1 MAYIC
6 DYCGKRRIVGHN
18 VSHAK
23 NRTRRLFLPNLQ
35 KLKVLYKGQKKAV
48 KFCSK
53 CIKTLHKDLKLGPY
67 KVIAYKKEEEKI
79 KVKPALKSLHK
90 KNRKNRESRESRKN
104 SRRKTGKSEGKDQNR
119 RYCGEVRLRTDERTP

>member
-1 MAYIC
+1 MAYSC
-6 DYCGKRRIVGHN
+6 DYCGKARIIGSN

-53 CIKTLHKDLKLGPY
+53 CIKSLHKDLKLGPY
-67 KVIAYKKEEEKI
+67 KVITYKKEEEKI
-79 KVKPALKSLHK
+79 NEKPTLKSIHKKVEKVEKIEKIVKKEDAMKEKVKEKIRIEDIVGK
-90 KNRKNRESRESRKN
+90 K
-104 SRRKTGKSEGKDQNR
+104 
-119 RYCGEVRLRTDERTP
+119 

>member
-1 MAYIC
+1 MSYIC
-6 DYCGKRRIVGHN
+6 DYCGKGRIIGSN

-35 KLKVLYKGQKKAV
+35 KLKILYLGQKKAV

-53 CIKTLHKDLKLGPY
+53 CIKTLHKDVKLGPY

-79 KVKPALKSLHK
+79 KVKPALKSVHK
-90 KNRKNRESRESRKN
+90 KIEKVEKIEEIVKKEDATKEKVKEKIRIEDIV
-104 SRRKTGKSEGKDQNR
+104 GKSS
-119 RYCGEVRLRTDERTP
+119 

>member
-1 MAYIC
+1 MSYIC
-6 DYCGKRRIVGHN
+6 DYCGKGRIIGSN

-35 KLKVLYKGQKKAV
+35 KLKVLYLGQKKAV

-53 CIKTLHKDLKLGPY
+53 CIKTLHKDVKLGPY
-67 KVIAYKKEEEKI
+67 TVIAYKKEEEKI

-90 KNRKNRESRESRKN
+90 KVGKVEKVEKVETKADEKQEKVKEKIRIEDIV
-104 SRRKTGKSEGKDQNR
+104 GKSG
-119 RYCGEVRLRTDERTP
+119 

>member
-1 MAYIC
+1 MAYKC
-6 DYCGKRRIVGHN
+6 DNCGKGRIVGHN

-53 CIKTLHKDLKLGPY
+53 CIKTLHKDVKLGPY
-67 KVIAYKKEEEKI
+67 TVIVYKKEAEKI
-79 KVKPALKSLHK
+79 KVKPALKSVHK
-90 KNRKNRESRESRKN
+90 KVEKVEKVEEVEK
-104 SRRKTGKSEGKDQNR
+104 KADEKQEKVKEKIKIEDIVGKKD
-119 RYCGEVRLRTDERTP
+119 